1 MITHFIYI
9 YILASLYTRCIMR
22 VFKSFSIFFYNCKN
36 FIDYNSRLM
45 HFSITKIS
53 GGIQLWIIHSPYSLF
68 HYKFTASQVIEG
80 FSFSYLFFYLAFD
93 ISTYITTIHQGEK
106 KNKNL
111 KKEKKNKK
119 MSCHVGKPKPFF
131 LIHLINLHISQK
143 VDHLS
148 KKNVTIYS

>member
-1 MITHFIYI
+1 MNH
-9 YILASLYTRCIMR
+9 
-22 VFKSFSIFFYNCKN
+22 SF
-36 FIDYNSRLM
+36 
-45 HFSITKIS
+45 
-53 GGIQLWIIHSPYSLF
+53 PYSLF

-148 KKNVTIYS
+148 KKKCIYIYIYNYLFLNIINLASFSMILNNPK